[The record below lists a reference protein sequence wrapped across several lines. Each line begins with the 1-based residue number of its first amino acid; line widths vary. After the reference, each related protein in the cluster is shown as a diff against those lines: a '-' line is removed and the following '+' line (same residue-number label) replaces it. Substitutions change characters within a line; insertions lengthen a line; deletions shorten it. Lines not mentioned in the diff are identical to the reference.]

1 MLNYGKVKDYLKLF
15 KQFCL
20 VIRKTYLHFKA
31 MLKINRF
38 ESKGLTYYEAL
49 FLGGNLYA
57 FTIKDLISQLINI
70 YGFKSSLFEF
80 NLN

>member
-1 MLNYGKVKDYLKLF
+1 MYLK
-15 KQFCL
+15 
-20 VIRKTYLHFKA
+20 FKA
-31 MLKINRF
+31 MLKINKF
-38 ESKGLTYYEAL
+38 NGYYEAL

-57 FTIKDLISQLINI
+57 FTFKDLISQLINI

>member
-1 MLNYGKVKDYLKLF
+1 
-15 KQFCL
+15 
-20 VIRKTYLHFKA
+20 

-38 ESKGLTYYEAL
+38 ETNGLLYYEAL

-57 FTIKDLISQLINI
+57 FTIKDLISQLISI